1 VFRQRAP
8 LCAALN
14 SVWRAWL
21 LAHEVQAPGTREQA
35 STQCWNPAGACV
47 EFLRRTLK
55 TLTARPDVWKGA
67 YERLH
72 GMPPPSEWPVGVVK
86 RRCRSIE
93 LKATK

>member
-1 VFRQRAP
+1 MRHRL
-8 LCAALN
+8 LCVALI
-14 SVWRAWL
+14 SVWRAGM
-21 LAHEVQAPGTREQA
+21 LAHVAQAPGARQQA
-35 STQCWNPAGACV
+35 SNTVIEPFWCLLW
-47 EFLRRTLK
+47 FLRRTLK
-55 TLTARPDVWKGA
+55 ALTARPDVWKGA